1 MKFMGRKKRMKV
13 LIADDEIG
21 ICRLIQCLVDWE
33 ALGLEILNIVHNGW
47 EALKVIETDKPDI
60 VITDVCMPEYNG
72 IDIIKR
78 VKSTNSDMKFI
89 VISGYREFE
98 YARDALKYGAED
110 YLLKPIKKD
119 ELTAALLRII
129 DAEDQKRQ
137 TVQEQTRLKQY
148 VETTAIKLREE
159 FVNHL
164 LFQSADPSHL
174 TLTYCSEKLHRDFVK
189 KHFICIA
196 MKADL
201 PGERFSFEEVK
212 DFFQKKAG
220 VTLEN
225 NLKEDQYVC
234 CFGLYEDIL
243 LAVINFDDS
252 GREEINDH
260 FRKVIFELREMIKI
274 PTSLCHIS
282 IGKGNVTDTLKE
294 LPASMHQAYYA
305 LMERIL
311 KETESG
317 IYECPEKLTDENRSH
332 FVNYTFQKVLFQAL
346 ENTDYDGA
354 CSLLEGVMMK
364 LKAEEDLTGYKILET
379 FREVYTIVF
388 TGMNAKFSKDEIEEW
403 KAKVNECLHNSCRME
418 QMSNDLRQFLEQV
431 FARLKEKQE
440 SISRKPIREA
450 REYIA
455 RHFKED
461 IDLEQVSCIV
471 GFNSSYFS
479 RLFKKETGKN
489 FVEYLTELRM
499 LEAQQ
504 LLSETDKS
512 IAEIAEEVG
521 YTDDK
526 YFSRAFK
533 KYSGLKPKDYRK
545 LYIM

>member
-1 MKFMGRKKRMKV
+1 MKV

-33 ALGLEILNIVHNGW
+33 ALGLEILKIVHNGW
-47 EALKVIETDKPDI
+47 EALKVIETEKPDI

-78 VKSTNSDMKFI
+78 VKNTDSDIKFI

-129 DAEDQKRQ
+129 DAENLKRQ
-137 TVQEQTRLKQY
+137 SVQEQTRLKQY
-148 VETTAIKLREE
+148 VETTVIKLREE
-159 FVNHL
+159 FVKHL
-164 LFQSADPSHL
+164 LFQTSDAAQL
-174 TLTYCSEKLHRDFVK
+174 TSTYCSEKLHRNFGK
-189 KHFICIA
+189 KHFLCIA

-201 PGERFSFEEVK
+201 PEERFSFEEVK

-234 CFGLYEDIL
+234 CYGLYEDIL
-243 LAVINFDDS
+243 LAVINFDEK
-252 GREEINDH
+252 GEEILNDH
-260 FRKVIFELREMIKI
+260 LRNVIFELREMIKI
-274 PTSLCHIS
+274 PTSLSRIS
-282 IGKGNVTDTLKE
+282 VGRGNVTDSIE
-294 LPASMHQAYYA
+294 GLPGSMHQAYCA
-305 LMERIL
+305 LMERII
-311 KETESG
+311 KETDGG
-317 IYECPEKLTDENRSH
+317 IYEYPKKTKQADGLSI
-332 FVNYTFQKVLFQAL
+332 VNYSFQKSLFQSL
-346 ENTDYDGA
+346 ENTDYEGA
-354 CSLLEGVMMK
+354 CSLIEGVIDK
-364 LKAEEDLTGYKILET
+364 LKNEDILTGHKVMET
-379 FREVYTIVF
+379 FREVYTIIF
-388 TGMNAKFSKDEIEEW
+388 TGLNTKFSKGEIEEW
-403 KAKVNECLHNSCRME
+403 KEKVNECLHNSCRME
-418 QMSNDLRQFLEQV
+418 QMSGDLQSLLEQV
-431 FARLKEKQE
+431 FIRLKEKQE
-440 SISRKPIREA
+440 SVSRKPIREA

-455 RHFKED
+455 KHFKED
-461 IDLEQVSCIV
+461 IDLDQVSCVV
-471 GFNSSYFS
+471 GFNPSYFS